1 MSNFVSIENMRRYN
15 IYVLILLSVLIILTL
30 IGCSDDIDTGTSS
43 ALRHT
48 KQGWISYNSG
58 NYSQAL
64 LNFERALNSD
74 PEHADAHNGV
84 GWGQLSLSLSLS
96 LVQESFQN
104 AVRYDSSNADA
115 WVGLANVL
123 YLRNKDNSDFTS
135 AIRAIDNALNADET
149 FLYRHDYNSKAEIY
163 ALKAACY
170 FYLGE
175 KQLAN
180 EEIDKAKQIDG
191 ENRTVLALQN
201 LLQE

>member
-1 MSNFVSIENMRRYN
+1 MSNFVSIEKMRRYN
-15 IYVLILLSVLIILTL
+15 IYILILLSVLMLLTL
-30 IGCSDDIDTGTSS
+30 LGCSGDIDTRTSS

-58 NYSQAL
+58 NYTQAL
-64 LNFERALNSD
+64 LNFERALNSE

-84 GWGQLSLSLSLS
+84 GWSQLSLSLSLS

-135 AIRAIDNALNADET
+135 AIRAIDNALNADEA
-149 FLYRHDYNSKAEIY
+149 FLYRHDYNSKAEIH

-175 KQLAN
+175 TQLAD
-180 EEIDKAKQIDG
+180 EEIGNAKQIDG
-191 ENRTVLALQN
+191 ENRTVIALQN

>member
-1 MSNFVSIENMRRYN
+1 MIRYI
-15 IYVLILLSVLIILTL
+15 IYIFIPIFVLILLSL
-30 IGCSDDIDTGTSS
+30 IGCSDDIDTDNSS
-43 ALRHT
+43 AVRHT
-48 KQGWISYNSG
+48 NQGWIAYNTG
-58 NYSQAL
+58 DYTQAL

-74 PEHADAHNGV
+74 PEYADAHNGV
-84 GWGQLSLSLSLS
+84 GWGQLSLSLSLT

-115 WVGLANVL
+115 WIGLASVL
-123 YLRNKDNSDFTS
+123 YMRNKNNSDFTF
-135 AIRAIDNALNADET
+135 AIRAIDNAMEADET

-175 KQLAN
+175 KQLAH
-180 EEIDKAKQIDG
+180 EEIEKAKQLDG
-191 ENRTVLALQN
+191 ENRTVIALQK